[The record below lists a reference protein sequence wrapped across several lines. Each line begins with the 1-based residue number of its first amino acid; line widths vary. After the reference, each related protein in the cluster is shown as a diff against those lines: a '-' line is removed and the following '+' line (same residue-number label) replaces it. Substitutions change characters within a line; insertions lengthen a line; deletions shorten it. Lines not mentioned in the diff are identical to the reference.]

1 MSLHRTTGS
10 RLRTYLAVGLAS
22 IIAAST
28 VSSAASAATTPKTGG
43 EATVAIPQKFA
54 GFCFTTT
61 TLAGPTLGAASS
73 IIEPLF
79 TKTPTGEAVGFLA
92 QSATPSADFKTW
104 TITLRPNISFTNGQ
118 AFNADAVIEN
128 LDNMRGAKYLTGGVA
143 KLWTLSGFVAGLAN
157 VLSVRKIDDLNVGID
172 LFKPQNDLDV
182 QFTAVYMRAS
192 ASLATSN
199 ACVNTPIGTGP
210 FTLSTWSP
218 DELVVIKNPNY
229 WRTDPNKP
237 SVKLPY
243 LDKIVFIS
251 VPEGSQRAA
260 AVRKGTVDAALMW
273 GKTENTFIKDLKL
286 RKSVVKVTDTP
297 LHYFP
302 G

>member
-10 RLRTYLAVGLAS
+10 RLRTYLTIGLAS

-143 KLWTLSGFVAGLAN
+143 KLWTLSGGVAGLAN

-172 LFKPQNDLDV
+172 LFKPQNDLDI
-182 QFTAVYMRAS
+182 QF
-192 ASLATSN
+192 
-199 ACVNTPIGTGP
+199 
-210 FTLSTWSP
+210 
-218 DELVVIKNPNY
+218 
-229 WRTDPNKP
+229 
-237 SVKLPY
+237 
-243 LDKIVFIS
+243 
-251 VPEGSQRAA
+251 
-260 AVRKGTVDAALMW
+260 
-273 GKTENTFIKDLKL
+273 
-286 RKSVVKVTDTP
+286 
-297 LHYFP
+297 
-302 G
+302 